1 MENMKRYLLWSVM
14 FFLSLILT
22 ACGAPRNVFVLVPEE
37 DGSAGEI
44 TVSNEQGTQS
54 LSEPWLATGMDK
66 AGQAPVAPKKLDPGQ
81 VKSIFKD
88 ALAAQPLPPKRFIL
102 YFKADS
108 SELTE
113 DSKKMI
119 PEVLRTI
126 QERQSV
132 DTSVIGHTDTSG
144 AASYN
149 LQLSRQR
156 AVAIGRILTSQGV
169 DPTIL
174 EISSHGEKNLLVP
187 TGDNV
192 FEPRNRRVEITVR

>member
-1 MENMKRYLLWSVM
+1 MKRYLLWFGA
-14 FFLSLILT
+14 FFLGLWLT
-22 ACGAPRNVFVLVPEE
+22 ACNTPRNVFVLLPAE
-37 DGSAGEI
+37 DGSSGEI
-44 TVSNEQGTQS
+44 TVSNEKGTQA
-54 LSEPWLATGMDK
+54 LSEPWMATGMNR
-66 AGQAPVAPKKLDPGQ
+66 AGQAPITPKQIDPAA
-81 VKSIFKD
+81 VKAIFKD
-88 ALAAQPLPPKRFIL
+88 ALAAQPLPPKHFIL
-102 YFKADS
+102 NFKAGS

-113 DSKKMI
+113 DSQKLI
-119 PEVLRTI
+119 PDVLQTI

-156 AVAIGRILTSQGV
+156 AAVIGQILTTRGV
-169 DPTIL
+169 DPDIL
-174 EISSHGEKNLLVP
+174 DISSHGEGNLLVP